1 MPNNSYKLLIAM
13 HRLGRQLHRAYH
25 HEHAHHHNHYREQS
39 HLLILIAEN
48 DGIMQRD
55 LAEKMDVRPSS
66 MTEMITKMENAG
78 FITRQKDEKD
88 QRIMHI
94 FLTEKGKSSVE
105 DSQKNDVMLTASLFQ
120 GLTDEEIT
128 EMLRLTE
135 KLSAHLNTVEAA
147 QFECFHHY
155 MHTFAHKMCQS
166 LSHHKKDAPS
176 GEN

>member
-1 MPNNSYKLLIAM
+1 MANNAYKLLIAM
-13 HRLGRQLHRAYH
+13 HRLGRQLHRASH
-25 HEHAHHHNHYREQS
+25 QGHHHNHYREQS

-66 MTEMITKMENAG
+66 MTEMITKMEKAG
-78 FITRQKDEKD
+78 FISRQQDERD

-105 DSQKNDVMLTASLFQ
+105 DSQKNDIMLTASLFQ

-135 KLSAHLNTVEAA
+135 KLSAHLSTIETAPT
-147 QFECFHHY
+147 ECWHHH
-155 MHTFAHKMCQS
+155 MHMFAHKMHQS
-166 LSHHKKDAPS
+166 LSHHKNDES
-176 GEN
+176 DEEN